1 MEEKVVIGHKN
12 PDTDAICAALAF
24 SEFKGEGYKP
34 FRSGELNKETE
45 FVLNRWD
52 VDPPEKISEVEDEEL
67 VLVDHNHK
75 GQAVNGFNEEN
86 VVEIVDH
93 HNLDGLTTP
102 GPIEVMMKPWG
113 STSTIIASEFFFN
126 SDKELGKK
134 TAGILLSS
142 ILSDTVIFKSVTC
155 TEKDKEVAEKLAEI
169 AEVDDLVSYG
179 KEMFKAKS
187 EISDKSARDL
197 ILGDYKEFNFNG
209 NDVGIG
215 QVETVNI
222 NEVKNRSDEL
232 IDAMKDVIKEKEF
245 ELLVLLLT
253 DILEEDTHAL
263 VVGTDSNLIK
273 FEEIFDVTVENNR
286 AFLEDVM
293 SRKRQIVPHL
303 KKNFN

>member
-34 FRSGELNKETE
+34 FRSEGLNKETE
-45 FVLNRWD
+45 FVLDKWD
-52 VDPPEKISEVEDEEL
+52 VEPPEKISEVEDEEL

-102 GPIEVMMKPWG
+102 GPIKVMMKPWG

-126 SDKELGKK
+126 SDEKLDKK

-142 ILSDTVIFKSVTC
+142 ILSDTVIFRSVTC

-169 AEVDDLVSYG
+169 AEVDDLVAYG

-197 ILGDYKEFNFNG
+197 ILGDYKEFNFSG

-232 IDAMKDVIKEKEF
+232 IDAMNEVIEEKEF
-245 ELLVLLLT
+245 ELLILLLT

-263 VVGTDSNLIK
+263 VVGPDKNLTK
-273 FEEIFDVTVENNR
+273 FEQIFDVTVDNNR

>member
-34 FRSGELNKETE
+34 FRSGGLNKETE
-45 FVLNRWD
+45 FVLDKWD
-52 VDPPEKISEVEDEEL
+52 VEPPEKISEVEDEEL

-102 GPIEVMMKPWG
+102 GPIKVMMKPWG

-126 SDKELGKK
+126 SDEKLDKK

-142 ILSDTVIFKSVTC
+142 ILSDTVIFRSVTC

-169 AEVDDLVSYG
+169 AEVDDLVAYG

-197 ILGDYKEFNFNG
+197 ILGDYKEFNFSG

-232 IDAMKDVIKEKEF
+232 IDAMNEVIEEKEF
-245 ELLVLLLT
+245 ELLILLLT

-263 VVGTDSNLIK
+263 VVGPDRNLTK
-273 FEEIFDVTVENNR
+273 FEQIFDVAVDNNR

>member
-34 FRSGELNKETE
+34 FRSGGLNKETE
-45 FVLNRWD
+45 FVLDKWD
-52 VDPPEKISEVEDEEL
+52 VEPPEKISEVEDEEL

-102 GPIEVMMKPWG
+102 GPIKVMMKPWG

-126 SDKELGKK
+126 SDEKLDKK

-142 ILSDTVIFKSVTC
+142 ILSDTVIFRSVTC

-169 AEVDDLVSYG
+169 AEVDDLVAYG

-197 ILGDYKEFNFNG
+197 ILGDYKEFNFSG

-232 IDAMKDVIKEKEF
+232 IDAMNEVIEEKEF
-245 ELLVLLLT
+245 ELLILLLT

-263 VVGTDSNLIK
+263 VVGPDRNLSK
-273 FEEIFDVTVENNR
+273 FEQIFDVTVDNNR

>member
-34 FRSGELNKETE
+34 FRSGGLNKETE
-45 FVLNRWD
+45 FVLDKWD
-52 VDPPEKISEVEDEEL
+52 VEPPEKISEVEDEEL

-102 GPIEVMMKPWG
+102 GPIKVMMKPWG

-126 SDKELGKK
+126 SDEKLDKK

-142 ILSDTVIFKSVTC
+142 ILSDTVIFRSVTC

-169 AEVDDLVSYG
+169 AEVDDLVAYG

-197 ILGDYKEFNFNG
+197 ILGDYKEFNFSG

-232 IDAMKDVIKEKEF
+232 IDAMNEVIEEKEF
-245 ELLVLLLT
+245 ELLILLLT

-263 VVGTDSNLIK
+263 VVGPDKNLTK
-273 FEEIFDVTVENNR
+273 FEQIFDVTVDNNR